1 MFEYIYGRID
11 SISSKYIVIDNNDIG
26 YIVRV
31 PNPYHF
37 DKYLKSG
44 EKIRVYIYT
53 YIREETYDLYG
64 FSSLEERDLFSK
76 LLCVK
81 GIGPKGA
88 LTIIANGDINALEVA
103 IHNSDS
109 KYLQKFPGIGPKAS
123 GQIILDLRG
132 KIVPNEGNEN
142 PKVKAVKE
150 ALKSLG
156 YNNNELKKLDDFLMK
171 NIDSSIE
178 ELIKLSLKKMI

>member
-1 MFEYIYGRID
+1 MFEYIVGRID
-11 SISSKYIVIDNNDIG
+11 SINSKYIVVDNNDIG

-37 DKYLKSG
+37 DKYLRSG
-44 EKIRVYIYT
+44 EKVKVYIYT

-64 FSSLEERDLFSK
+64 FAKIEEREVFSR
-76 LLCVK
+76 LLSVK
-81 GIGPKGA
+81 GIGPKSA
-88 LTIIANGDINALEVA
+88 LSIIANGELDALEAA

-132 KIVPNEGNEN
+132 KIVPNEGFVN
-142 PKVKAVKE
+142 PKVTSVKE

-156 YNNNELKKLDDFLMK
+156 YNNAELKKLDDFLSK
-171 NIDSSIE
+171 NLDKSIE

>member
-11 SISSKYIVIDNNDIG
+11 SINSKYIVIDNNDIG

-31 PNPYHF
+31 PNPYYF
-37 DKYLKSG
+37 DKYLKSC

-53 YIREETYDLYG
+53 YIREETNDLYG
-64 FSSLEERDLFSK
+64 FATLEERELFSK
-76 LLCVK
+76 LLSVK

-156 YNNNELKKLDDFLMK
+156 YNNNELKKLDDFLIK
-171 NIDSSIE
+171 NIDASIE